1 MSERPIGLNLGMPA
15 SSAFDLATG
24 GEPGAGQK
32 KHEGDLEADARQLRQ
47 RLAGGDAAP
56 AAQST
61 PKPFDLFGAGAAASV
76 APAVAVAPR
85 DNAGLGDVLSRM
97 TRRLLVDDGSNG
109 RRAVQMQL
117 SDDSLPGVVMEV
129 SEGEGALL
137 AVFTCSNENSRERLA
152 RAAGWLADQLAGS
165 QQRDVRLQV
174 LADDPEDPCLV
185 EAFASAAT
193 AGPQR

>member
-24 GEPGAGQK
+24 GEAGAGQK

-56 AAQST
+56 AAQAA
-61 PKPFDLFGAGAAASV
+61 PKPFDLFGAGAV
-76 APAVAVAPR
+76 APAPAAQPAAPR
-85 DNAGLGDVLSRM
+85 DASGLGDVLSRM
-97 TRRLLVDDGSNG
+97 TQRLLVDDGGNG
-109 RRAVQMQL
+109 RRAVQLQL

-129 SEGEGALL
+129 SEGEGALV
-137 AVFTCSNENSRERLA
+137 AVFTCSSESSRERLA
-152 RAAGWLADQLAGS
+152 RAAGWLADQLAAS

-185 EAFASAAT
+185 EVFASAAT
-193 AGPQR
+193 AAHLR